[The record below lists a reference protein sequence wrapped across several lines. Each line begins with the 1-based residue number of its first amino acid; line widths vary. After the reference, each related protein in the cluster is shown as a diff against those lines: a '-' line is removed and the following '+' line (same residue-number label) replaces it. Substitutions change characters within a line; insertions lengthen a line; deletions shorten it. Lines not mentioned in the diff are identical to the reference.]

1 MADDESGWLPKP
13 PPPRPAAREDA
24 VHAALRKFDGEEE
37 PSVTRK
43 PAAARPVWRR
53 PQFAVAMSAMLL
65 VVVGIPAAMIGI
77 RNQDAPPPQSLPTVR
92 YEEPSAVAPM
102 NMLPPPA
109 PRAQTDEGVAAETAP
124 AAPEEKRAAPLGFA
138 AKDQPVGQSEA
149 PAVVAAA
156 PPPPP
161 PPPPPP
167 APAIAS
173 ADAVAQESAAQDVV
187 VTGTVMRSNKAARAE
202 REAVAKARPET
213 REYQLFLA
221 RLQGAVRANDRSAI
235 ISLISFPLRVNY
247 KSGARTYRDA
257 RAVER
262 DFDRIFTPQVR
273 RAILN
278 QSPDQIF
285 SRDIGAM
292 VGDGELWF
300 DRTAPG
306 QVRIIAV
313 NP

>member
-24 VHAALRKFDGEEE
+24 VHAALRKFDSGEE
-37 PSVTRK
+37 
-43 PAAARPVWRR
+43 PARPPKIERPVWRR

-65 VVVGIPAAMIGI
+65 VVVGIPAALIGL
-77 RNQDAPPPQSLPTVR
+77 RNQEAPPPEALPKVR
-92 YEEPSAVAPM
+92 YEAPSAAPM
-102 NMLPPPA
+102 NMVPPPPA
-109 PRAQTDEGVAAETAP
+109 RAESDAAVETEAAP
-124 AAPEEKRAAPLGFA
+124 AAPAEKRAAPLGFA
-138 AKDQPVGQSEA
+138 ANDAPAAQSEA
-149 PAVVAAA
+149 PEVAAAA

-161 PPPPPP
+161 PPPPPAP
-167 APAIAS
+167 APMVAS
-173 ADAVAQESAAQDVV
+173 ADSVAQESAAQDVV
-187 VTGTVMRSNKAARAE
+187 VTGTLLRSNRAARAE
-202 REAVAKARPET
+202 REAVAKARPDN
-213 REYQLFLA
+213 REYRTFLA
-221 RLQGAVRANDRSAI
+221 RLQGAVRSNDKSAI
-235 ISLISFPLRVNY
+235 IGLISFPLRVNY
-247 KSGARTYRDA
+247 KSGARSYRDA
-257 RAVER
+257 RAMER
-262 DFDRIFTPQVR
+262 DFDRIFTSQVR
-273 RAILN
+273 HAVLN